1 MGDNIKAPAG
11 EVTHQDFVG
20 KIFTNIFVSE
30 DKTAVKFI
38 SDSGEQIVISGAG
51 PHRNAHIDSITGN
64 IRHLVGAKILDASI
78 FVYQGPIGSGI
89 FSRMVTYGFTTANG
103 VVGIQWVGTV
113 EASSEP
119 LVTVSIEKSEDRPL
133 HAVPVQPESLVGKV
147 IFEISVAPGRDAVYF
162 TTNTLEK
169 YIMTHKKTAEE
180 LVYLERT
187 IGQLESLR
195 WSEITKVQVLV
206 SEKFPLGHYNKN
218 TAYFISTKDS
228 EVAFKWEGN
237 SDGANVD
244 VGLFKLV
251 PPTHIERG
259 SAV

>member
-1 MGDNIKAPAG
+1 MGDSIKTPAG

-20 KIFTNIFVSE
+20 KVFTNVFVSE

-51 PHRNAHIDSITGN
+51 PRRNVYIDSVTGN

-119 LVTVSIEKSEDRPL
+119 LVTVSIEKSEDLPL
-133 HAVPVQPESLVGKV
+133 HAVPVQPESLIGKV
-147 IFEISVAPGRDAVYF
+147 LVDITASPSRDAVYF

-169 YIMTHKKTAEE
+169 YLMTHRETAEE
-180 LVYLERT
+180 MVYLENT
-187 IGQLESLR
+187 IGQPESLR
-195 WSEITKVQVLV
+195 WSEITDVYMLV

-218 TAYFISTKDS
+218 TAYFISTKNG
-228 EVAFKWEGN
+228 EVVFRWEGN
-237 SDGANVD
+237 SDGTNVD
-244 VGLFKLV
+244 VGIFKLV
-251 PPTHIERG
+251 PTNDKGEN
-259 SAV
+259 AV

>member
-1 MGDNIKAPAG
+1 MDDSIKAPAG

-20 KIFTNIFVSE
+20 KVFTNVFVSE
-30 DKTAVKFI
+30 DRTTVKFI
-38 SDSGEQIVISGAG
+38 SDSGEQLIISGAG
-51 PHRNAHIDSITGN
+51 PHRSVRIDSVTGN

-78 FVYQGPIGSGI
+78 FVYQGPIGSGL

-113 EASSEP
+113 WASSEP
-119 LVTVSIEKSEDRPL
+119 LVTISIEKSEDRPL
-133 HAVPVQPESLVGKV
+133 CSVPVRPESLVGKV

-187 IGQLESLR
+187 IGQPESLR

-228 EVAFKWEGN
+228 EVAFRWEGN
-237 SDGANVD
+237 SDGASVD
-244 VGLFKLV
+244 VGIFKLV
-251 PPTHIERG
+251 PTHIEG
-259 SAV
+259 ESAV